1 LLSKRNST
9 FLNAADLRLGSLSP
23 MGSIIEKDDYQFEAT
38 ATTHPLNYKLPWDK
52 DSIPLS
58 ILLAL

>member
-1 LLSKRNST
+1 
-9 FLNAADLRLGSLSP
+9 